1 MIDWSVDSPI
11 WSLNNLSG
19 GLREF
24 SETFE
29 VLKIHR
35 KKVLD
40 IHKIFTKFTR
50 ESGPKSFSPID
61 SRILRERACSN
72 RSKLSTA
79 DAKYGD
85 DVNIVR
91 IVDIVDLDDLLKKI
105 WTILLLEKF
114 ALLRSAPWVL
124 FGFSVVEAPSLNS
137 REKDFCGFEISKN
150 SIKLFTSI
158 KLSHRTTS
166 KLAKKHLLWIGQSQT
181 EAAMDLA
188 DEEEGFLY
196 EEDKM
201 WVWKIQYFNFLKFP
215 NCMDFSY
222 GKARNSEHF
231 SDTSCSGI
239 EAATNLRVNIFKLTE
254 WLKF

>member
-1 MIDWSVDSPI
+1 M
-11 WSLNNLSG
+11 SG

-91 IVDIVDLDDLLKKI
+91 IVDIVDLDDLLKFDWKRSGRLI
-105 WTILLLEKF
+105 AGEVCLIEKCSLSF
-114 ALLRSAPWVL
+114 IRF
-124 FGFSVVEAPSLNS
+124 FG
-137 REKDFCGFEISKN
+137 G
-150 SIKLFTSI
+150 
-158 KLSHRTTS
+158 
-166 KLAKKHLLWIGQSQT
+166 
-181 EAAMDLA
+181 
-188 DEEEGFLY
+188 
-196 EEDKM
+196 
-201 WVWKIQYFNFLKFP
+201 
-215 NCMDFSY
+215 
-222 GKARNSEHF
+222 
-231 SDTSCSGI
+231 
-239 EAATNLRVNIFKLTE
+239 
-254 WLKF
+254 